1 MEPGLR
7 HPLGCGR
14 WQGTAQLG
22 RVISRLQEVA
32 DHLHNTARLWTVHS
46 RGAGL
51 CVREILPFHILERED
66 ADADVQS
73 CKAPEASSC
82 RHSRYSNQVWAN
94 LLTLEI
100 ACLAIDPQA
109 IRRR

>member
-1 MEPGLR
+1 MR
-7 HPLGCGR
+7 
-14 WQGTAQLG
+14 
-22 RVISRLQEVA
+22 
-32 DHLHNTARLWTVHS
+32 
-46 RGAGL
+46 AGNS
-51 CVREILPFHILERED
+51 PFHILERED